1 MLDNY
6 LLQELVTFTA
16 TGTLAKTAEQLNV
29 TQPTVT
35 RGLQKLETD
44 LGVQLFDR
52 QPNRVSLTATG
63 RLAAKKAATLLQA
76 NHDLVTT
83 IRDFDKT
90 QRVLKLAST
99 IPGPLLLLAPY
110 TNSHHVTVD
119 SQLLPADAISSA
131 LTQHHYSVIFS
142 NQKINTEHLSSELI
156 GVEKLSVHLNKFM
169 YQANQ
174 EKITFAELKDL
185 SFIVMNDIGPWRQI
199 IQKAIPDANFFY
211 QEQRNAFSEITQF
224 SDFPFF
230 STNLAQLEPAYH
242 ESLAN
247 DDGRVTLPITDDSAK
262 MAIYATYLTRDK
274 NQVTPLL
281 DELIETFPA
290 D

>member
-6 LLQELVTFTA
+6 LLQELVTFAA

-44 LGVQLFDR
+44 LGVQLFNR

-90 QRVLKLAST
+90 QRVLKLATT

-110 TNSHHVTVD
+110 TNSDHVSVD
-119 SQLLPADAISSA
+119 PQLLPANAISSA
-131 LTQHHYSVIFS
+131 LTQHHYSVVFS
-142 NQKINTEHLSSELI
+142 NQKINTEQLSSKLI
-156 GVEKLSVHLNKFM
+156 GMEKLSVHLNKFM

-174 EKITFAELKDL
+174 EKITFSELKDL

-199 IQKAIPDANFFY
+199 IQTAIPDANFFY
-211 QEQRNAFSEITQF
+211 QGQRDAFSEITRF

-230 STNLAQLEPAYH
+230 STNLAPLDPAYH
-242 ESLAN
+242 EPLDN
-247 DDGRVTLPITDDSAK
+247 DNGRVTLPITDDSAK

-274 NQVTPLL
+274 KQVGPLL
-281 DELIETFPA
+281 DQLIKTFPA

>member
-6 LLQELVTFTA
+6 LLQELVTFAA

-52 QPNRVSLTATG
+52 QPNRISLTTTG
-63 RLAAKKAATLLQA
+63 QLAAKKAATLLQA

-90 QRVLKLAST
+90 QRVLKLATT

-110 TNSHHVTVD
+110 ANSAHVNVA
-119 SQLLPADAISSA
+119 SQLLSTNEIGPA
-131 LTQHHYSVIFS
+131 LKRHHYSVIFS
-142 NQKINTEHLSSELI
+142 NQSINTDHISSKLI

-199 IQKAIPDANFFY
+199 IQKAIPDAHFFY
-211 QEQRNAFSEITQF
+211 QGQRDAFSEITRF

-230 STNLAQLEPAYH
+230 STNLAPLDPAYQAP
-242 ESLAN
+242 LAN
-247 DDGRVTLPITDDSAK
+247 DDGRATLPITDNSAK
-262 MAIYATYLTRDK
+262 MAIYATYLTQDQSQVLPLI
-274 NQVTPLL
+274 NQLT
-281 DELIETFPA
+281 ETFPA

>member
-6 LLQELVTFTA
+6 LLQELVTFAA

-52 QPNRVSLTATG
+52 QPNRISLTATG
-63 RLAAKKAATLLQA
+63 QLAAKKAATLLQA

-90 QRVLKLAST
+90 QRVLKLATT

-110 TNSHHVTVD
+110 ANSAHVNVA
-119 SQLLPADAISSA
+119 SQLLSTNEIGPA
-131 LTQHHYSVIFS
+131 LKRHHYSVIFS
-142 NQKINTEHLSSELI
+142 NQSINTDHISSKLI

-185 SFIVMNDIGPWRQI
+185 SFIVMNN
-199 IQKAIPDANFFY
+199 KAEVLGARLFKK
-211 QEQRNAFSEITQF
+211 QF
-224 SDFPFF
+224 RTPTSSIKDNVTHFLKSPVFRTFPF
-230 STNLAQLEPAYH
+230 SVQTSPH
-242 ESLAN
+242 W
-247 DDGRVTLPITDDSAK
+247 
-262 MAIYATYLTRDK
+262 
-274 NQVTPLL
+274 TPLIKRL
-281 DELIETFPA
+281 
-290 D
+290 